1 MVSELEKLLRIIEN
15 DKIKLKE
22 NNEFRDVYLLGMT
35 SKRNLYD
42 DFLLM
47 YNNST
52 EFQRDLANKL
62 MDETA
67 EQNYLV
73 VVNSKGRIERI
84 FNRKFAEYDKEAQ
97 TINVKTEEQVLLE
110 YVQRD
115 KGQEKDGEQATNIIE
130 KLRPVIQKE
139 KRKKREILPIQ
150 VLYGIIPERE
160 TDEPT
165 HPSVDGWPI
174 QILYGIIPRRRRPGC
189 FPHFP
194 RDIIIKYGIIGE

>member
-22 NNEFRDVYLLGMT
+22 NNEVRNIYLLGIT

-47 YNNST
+47 YNSST
-52 EFQRDLANKL
+52 EFQRNLANKL

-73 VVNSKGRIERI
+73 VVNSKGRIEGI
-84 FNRKFAEYDKEAQ
+84 FNRKFAEYDKETQ
-97 TINVKTEEQVLLE
+97 TINVRTEEQVLLE
-110 YVQRD
+110 YVQI
-115 KGQEKDGEQATNIIE
+115 KKEKKNEQQKKDTSE
-130 KLRPVIQKE
+130 KLIPKPVI
-139 KRKKREILPIQ
+139 LPKDIPPATI
-150 VLYGIIPERE
+150 LYGIIPERD
-160 TDEPT
+160 TAEPT
-165 HPSVDGWPI
+165 HPSVDERPI
-174 QILYGIIPRRRRPGC
+174 QILYGIIPGRRRPGC